1 MTDIG
6 RQPVT
11 DGAEKRE
18 QGMAMSFIG
27 LAVLVADLLVIF
39 FAPASFRV
47 QQRSAFTALIIAL
60 ALLGAVLVALG
71 RWVSRSSK

>member
-1 MTDIG
+1 
-6 RQPVT
+6 
-11 DGAEKRE
+11 
-18 QGMAMSFIG
+18 
-27 LAVLVADLLVIF
+27 VLVADLLVIF

-71 RWVSRSSK
+71 RWIGRSLQ

>member
-1 MTDIG
+1 MTGNG
-6 RQPVT
+6 RQPIP
-11 DGAEKRE
+11 DGAAKRE
-18 QGMAMSFIG
+18 QSIAMAFVGI
-27 LAVLVADLLVIF
+27 AVLVADLLVIF

-71 RWVSRSSK
+71 RWIGRSLQ